1 MGTYGA
7 DDSTHS
13 SMWFYMRSGVVEA
26 EFNVEINLVGEP
38 VSCFQDRIRESVK
51 GFGIPQRDD
60 LFSFSFLM
68 TD

>member
-1 MGTYGA
+1 
-7 DDSTHS
+7 
-13 SMWFYMRSGVVEA
+13 MWFYMRSGVVEA

>member
-1 MGTYGA
+1 V
-7 DDSTHS
+7 
-13 SMWFYMRSGVVEA
+13 FEA
-26 EFNVEINLVGEP
+26 GFSEEINLVGEP